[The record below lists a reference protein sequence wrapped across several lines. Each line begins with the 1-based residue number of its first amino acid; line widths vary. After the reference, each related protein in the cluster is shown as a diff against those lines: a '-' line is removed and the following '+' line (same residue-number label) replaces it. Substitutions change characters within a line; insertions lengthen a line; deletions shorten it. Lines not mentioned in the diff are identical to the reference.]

1 MLFFTYILYSTSL
14 NKYYIGSTEDLAR
27 RLDEHNRGKG
37 NFTSKGTPWQLV
49 YSEEYSS
56 KANAFKRELAIKKRK
71 SRIYIE
77 ALIAKGS
84 GHPVL

>member
-1 MLFFTYILYSTSL
+1 MLFFTYILYSSSL
-14 NKYYIGSTEDLAR
+14 NKYYIGSTEDLSR

-49 YSEEYSS
+49 YKEDYPS
-56 KANAFKRELAIKKRK
+56 KALAVKKELAIKKRK

-77 ALIAKGS
+77 TLIAKGS